1 MHEIKKFTPVA
12 LENSLIPIIFRSFI
26 PCSTKDNTMIN
37 CHLIPIPG
45 YRTSSIWL
53 HLLFLLTPLLAA
65 SQQGTASSD
74 PLVTQI
80 VTEATENS
88 QLEKLAHELLDV
100 IGPRLVGTPQMDLAH
115 EWAVKTYEG
124 WGIPARNEPF
134 GEWRGWERGISHID
148 MVYPRVKSLAGTQL
162 AWSPS
167 TGGRAVEG
175 EVITLPDF
183 ADSSA
188 FRAWLPQVKGK
199 HVLISIP
206 QLTGRPDHNWEEY
219 ARDASFER
227 LKEARTAQ
235 TETWVNR
242 MRKIGLMEIS
252 EYSLPSVLEEAGA
265 AGIVTSYWS
274 REFGS
279 NKIFGARTT
288 EIPTVDLSLEDYGML
303 YRLAESGHHPRIR
316 ITTESNERG
325 MVPIFNTIAEI
336 KGTEKP
342 GEYVILSAHLD
353 SWEGGTGAT
362 DNGTG
367 TIAMME
373 AARILKK
380 ILPNPKRT
388 ILIGL
393 WGSEEQ
399 GLNGSRAF
407 VLDHPNIVGKTQAV
421 FNLDNGTGRVS
432 SINGSGFLHA
442 YDFLDRWLAAV
453 PYDVRGDIETTFP
466 GMPPAGGSDHASFVA
481 AGIPAFMLS
490 ALSWGYSTITW
501 HTNLD
506 TYDKLV
512 FDDLKY
518 NVILAAVLAYR
529 ASEEAELVNREQ
541 RVLPAATDGK
551 RGNWPVI
558 RQPRRSG
565 GAF

>member
-1 MHEIKKFTPVA
+1 MKAKDFIWASFCQSAFLSVCLLLLGAPRGAVGQPQREEPP
-12 LENSLIPIIFRSFI
+12 LDPI
-26 PCSTKDNTMIN
+26 
-37 CHLIPIPG
+37 
-45 YRTSSIWL
+45 
-53 HLLFLLTPLLAA
+53 
-65 SQQGTASSD
+65 
-74 PLVTQI
+74 VTQI
-80 VTEATENS
+80 VNEVTEHS

-100 IGPRLVGTPQMDLAH
+100 IGPRLVGSPQMDLAH
-115 EWAVKTYEG
+115 EWAIKTYES
-124 WGIPARNEPF
+124 WGIPARNEQY

-148 MVYPRVKSLAGTQL
+148 MVYPRVKTLAGTQL

-167 TGGRAVEG
+167 TGGQAVEG
-175 EVITLPDF
+175 EVITLPE
-183 ADSSA
+183 AGDSLA

-199 HVLISIP
+199 HVLISMP

-219 ARDASFER
+219 AREASFEK
-227 LKEARTAQ
+227 LKETRAAQ
-235 TETWVNR
+235 AEAWADR
-242 MRKIGLMEIS
+242 MRNFGLMEIS

-274 REFGS
+274 REFGA

-288 EIPTVDLSLEDYGML
+288 KIPTVDLSLEDYGML
-303 YRLAESGHHPRIR
+303 YRLAEGGHKPRIR
-316 ITTESNERG
+316 IATESKERG
-325 MVPIFNTIAEI
+325 MVPTFNTIAEI
-336 KGTEKP
+336 KGTAFP
-342 GEYVILSAHLD
+342 DEYVILSAHFD
-353 SWEGGTGAT
+353 SWEGGSGAT

-373 AARILKK
+373 VARVLKK
-380 ILPNPKRT
+380 LLPSPKRT

-393 WGSEEQ
+393 WGGEEQ

-442 YDFLDRWLAAV
+442 YDFLGRWLDAV
-453 PYDVRGDIETTFP
+453 PADIRKEIETTFP
-466 GMPPAGGSDHASFVA
+466 GTPSSGGSDHASFVA

-490 ALSWGYSTITW
+490 ALSWGYYTITW

-512 FDDLKY
+512 FDDLKH
-518 NVILAAVLAYR
+518 NVILTAVLAYQ
-529 ASEEAELVNREQ
+529 ASEEPELVNREK
-541 RVLPAATDGK
+541 RILPPDENGK
-551 RGNWPVI
+551 PDTWPVI